1 MKGPAWRRL
10 APLALAAAGV
20 GLAGCASPSAS
31 AALPAA
37 SASGSSN
44 QPIPPAQ
51 AGAPSQSAL
60 DNPLGLDQAGLTKW
74 FGTPSLI
81 RRDYP
86 AEVWQYR
93 TKSCVLELY
102 LYPVDDHMAVTH
114 AEARGPAAGSSALKP
129 CLSALSQERHKATQ
143 S

>member
-1 MKGPAWRRL
+1 MRGLAWRRL
-10 APLALAAAGV
+10 APLALAAAGL
-20 GLAGCASPSAS
+20 GLSGCTAPSAS
-31 AALPAA
+31 AAPP
-37 SASGSSN
+37 SASSQSS
-44 QPIPPAQ
+44 PPASVG
-51 AGAPSQSAL
+51 AGAEIGP
-60 DNPLGLDQAGLTKW
+60 DNPLGLDPAGLTKW

-93 TKSCVLELY
+93 TKGCVLELY

-114 AEARGPAAGSSALKP
+114 AEARGPAAGGSALKP
-129 CLSALSQERHKATQ
+129 CLSALSEARQKPAQ

>member
-1 MKGPAWRRL
+1 MRGVAWRRL
-10 APLALAAAGV
+10 APLALAAAGL

-31 AALPAA
+31 TAQP
-37 SASGSSN
+37 SATVGNSLTS
-44 QPIPPAQ
+44 PPAQ
-51 AGAPSQSAL
+51 AGVPADTAP

-81 RRDYP
+81 RRDEP

-93 TKSCVLELY
+93 SKSCVLELY

-114 AEARGPAAGSSALKP
+114 AEARGPGAGGSALKP
-129 CLSALSQERHKATQ
+129 CLSALSEARRKATQ